1 MNFRKLKDALTFLP
15 RKVDREM
22 EEALADKTGVATLAA
37 LQTLDT
43 ALPVLTTLLAGGTV
57 KAEVTIRLVD
67 TDGKSGVW
75 TAEAAGLPMQRPMRE
90 DY

>member
-15 RKVDREM
+15 RKVDAKV
-22 EEALADKTGVATLAA
+22 EEEIADKTGVATLAA

-57 KAEVTIRLVD
+57 KAEITIRLVD
-67 TDGKSGVW
+67 TDGRSVK
-75 TAEAAGLPMQRPMRE
+75 
-90 DY
+90 